1 MKLRLPSWAVL
12 LLICVAVGGA
22 LGLVNSLTEGPIAQ
36 QAVEAANAARR
47 DSFADADSFEQVELA
62 GDSGVDTCY
71 MAMKDG
77 QLAGYVAQVTV
88 TGFGGPIEIHVGMD
102 MEQTITGIKV
112 GGSAFSETPGL
123 GAKAKDPEFMDQFA
137 GLTIPTQLGSDGLDA
152 ITGATITSGAVSSG
166 VNKAGYFIRDLIDPP
181 AEDNRPED
189 LQFGGVLPGATT
201 KEEQTAPVG
210 IDKLYTSDAGVVLYV
225 TGKGRNGDMQVQ
237 VGVGHS
243 GQVAGVYI
251 DPAMHK
257 ETEGLGDLV
266 EESYFWGQFIGNTG
280 SFAVG
285 ENIDAVSGAT
295 ITSET
300 VIDCVNRAVAAAQP
314 YLDVSLAVDI
324 PEMGEAA
331 VPPTETE
338 TGNETSSVRR
348 TQVVK
353 TGSGVT
359 VLSAQDWA
367 AEYPEIYASYLANND
382 NSEVKDHVEEYPMIG
397 VVYEGMA
404 FNKYYGT
411 ARGHTYTVQDVTATG
426 RPHALANCFSCKT
439 PDFTAKV
446 NEMGDLAYTLP
457 FADVL
462 AEVNEGVSCYNC
474 HANTGN
480 ELVITHTYLSDAL
493 GEELK
498 AVDAATLS
506 CAQCHVEY
514 YFHPNTKATTLP
526 YTSLATMTPDA
537 ILDYYNNT
545 MVNGQNFADYTN
557 PRSGVRQIKVQHPEF
572 ETYMG
577 EGSVHKDTFTC
588 ADCHMS
594 KSVAADGTPY
604 TSHYWMSPLD
614 NQALLEGT
622 CSQCHENLPKQVSD
636 IQEEAERRTYAIGYE
651 LEALTEKLVLAV
663 ESGLYTEEELS
674 AIRAIARDAQF
685 YWDFVF
691 VENSEGAHNSQLTKQ
706 CLDKAETLLNQA
718 MGLFK
723 TQEG

>member
-1 MKLRLPSWAVL
+1 MKFSIPPWLRLM
-12 LLICVAVGGA
+12 IITITVGGM
-22 LGLVNSLTEGPIAQ
+22 LGVVNELTEGPIAQ
-36 QAVEAANAARR
+36 QAVVVAETARR
-47 DSFADADSFEQVELA
+47 ACFTEADSFEEVQISA
-62 GDSGVDTCY
+62 DSGVDSCY
-71 MAMKDG
+71 AAMMEG
-77 QLAGYVAQVTV
+77 ELAGYVAQVTV

-102 MEQTITGIKV
+102 LEQTITGISV
-112 GGSAFSETPGL
+112 GGSGFAETPGL
-123 GAKAKDPEFMDQFA
+123 GAKAKDDDFTNQFT
-137 GLTIPTQLGSDGLDA
+137 GLTIPTQLGNGLDA

-201 KEEQTAPVG
+201 KEQLDAPEG
-210 IDKLYTSDAGVVLYV
+210 IDELYASDAGVVLYV

-237 VGVGHS
+237 VGIGHS

-280 SFAVG
+280 VFAAG

-300 VIDCVNRAVAAAQP
+300 VIDCVNRALEAAQP
-314 YLDVSLAVDI
+314 YLDASLAVDI
-324 PEMGEAA
+324 AQMGEASA
-331 VPPTETE
+331 PAA
-338 TGNETSSVRR
+338 TSSGVSKRA
-348 TQVVK
+348 QVVK
-353 TGSGVT
+353 TGTGIT
-359 VLSAQDWA
+359 VMTAQDWA
-367 AEYPEIYASYLANND
+367 ETYPEIYASYLANSEND
-382 NSEVKDHVEEYPMIG
+382 EVLDHVEEYPMIG

-411 ARGHTYTVQDVTATG
+411 ARGHTYTVQDVTSTG

-439 PDFTAKV
+439 PDFTAMV
-446 NEMGDLAYTLP
+446 NEMGETAYTLA
-457 FADVL
+457 FEDVL
-462 AEVNEGVSCYNC
+462 AQVNESISCYNC

-480 ELVITHTYLSDAL
+480 ELVITHTYLAEAL
-493 GEELK
+493 GEELED
-498 AVDAATLS
+498 VEAATLS

-514 YFHPNTKATTLP
+514 YFHPTTKATSLP
-526 YTSLATMTPDA
+526 YTSLATMDPDA
-537 ILDYYNNT
+537 ILEYYNNT
-545 MVNGQNFADYTN
+545 MVNGQPFADYTN
-557 PRSGVRQIKVQHPEF
+557 PRTGVRQIKVQHPEF

-588 ADCHMS
+588 ADCHMGEAT
-594 KSVAADGTPY
+594 AADGTTY
-604 TSHYWMSPLD
+604 ISHTWTSPLD
-614 NQALLEGT
+614 NQALLSGT
-622 CSQCHENLPKQVSD
+622 CAECHADLAAEVAE

-663 ESGLYTEEELS
+663 ESGEYTEEELN
-674 AIRAIARDAQF
+674 AIRKLARDAQF

-691 VENSEGAHNSQLTKQ
+691 VENSEGAHNSALTAD
-706 CLDKAETLLNQA
+706 CLNKAETLLNQA

-723 TQEG
+723 QQEE

>member
-1 MKLRLPSWAVL
+1 MKLRLPPWAIL
-12 LLICVAVGGA
+12 LLICVVVGGV
-22 LGLVNSLTEGPIAQ
+22 LGAVNGLTEGPIAQ

-47 DSFADADSFEQVELA
+47 ISFPDADTFEELELA
-62 GDSGVDTCY
+62 PDSGADTCFA
-71 MAMKDG
+71 AMKDG
-77 QLAGYVAQVTV
+77 QQVGYVAKVTV

-102 MEQTITGIKV
+102 LEQTITGISV
-112 GGSAFSETPGL
+112 GGSGFSETPGL
-123 GAKAKDPEFMDQFA
+123 GDKAREPEFQAQFT
-137 GLTIPTQLGSDGLDA
+137 GLTIPTQLGEGVEA

-189 LQFGGVLPGATT
+189 KQFGGVLPGATT
-201 KEEQTAPVG
+201 KEEQTAPAG

-243 GQVAGVYI
+243 GQVAGVFI

-266 EESYFWGQFIGNTG
+266 EESYFWGQFIGQTG
-280 SFAVG
+280 SFAIG
-285 ENIDAVSGAT
+285 DNIDAVSGAT

-300 VIDCVNRAVAAAQP
+300 VVDCVNRAVAAAKP
-314 YLDVSLAVDI
+314 YLDASLAVDI
-324 PEMGEAA
+324 SQMGE
-331 VPPTETE
+331 VPSASAESKP
-338 TGNETSSVRR
+338 SSDIKR

-367 AEYPEIYASYLANND
+367 EAYPEIYASYLANND

-446 NEMGDLAYTLP
+446 NELGDAAYTIP
-457 FADVL
+457 FEDML
-462 AEVNEGVSCYNC
+462 AEVNESISCYNC

-480 ELVITHTYLSDAL
+480 ELVVTHTYLADAM
-493 GEELK
+493 GEELQE
-498 AVDAATLS
+498 VDAATLA

-514 YFHPNTKATTLP
+514 YFHPTSKATTLP
-526 YTSLATMTPDA
+526 YTSLATMSPDA

-572 ETYMG
+572 ETFMG
-577 EGSVHKDTFTC
+577 EGSVHKDDFTC
-588 ADCHMS
+588 ADCHMGDAIS
-594 KSVAADGTPY
+594 ADGTPY

-622 CSQCHENLPKQVSD
+622 CAQCHENLHKEVSQ

-663 ESGLYTEEELS
+663 ESGDYTEDELN
-674 AIRAIARDAQF
+674 AIRKVARDAQF

>member
-1 MKLRLPSWAVL
+1 MKLRIPSWAVL

-22 LGLVNSLTEGPIAQ
+22 LGVVNGMTEGPIAQ

-47 DSFADADSFEQVELA
+47 ASFVDADSFEEMELA
-62 GDSGVDTCY
+62 ADSGVDACY

-88 TGFGGPIEIHVGMD
+88 TGFGGPVEIHVGMD
-102 MEQTITGIKV
+102 LDQTITGINV
-112 GGSAFSETPGL
+112 GGSQFAETPGL
-123 GAKAKDPEFMDQFA
+123 GDKARNPEFMEQFV
-137 GLTIPTQLGSDGLDA
+137 GLSIPTQLGSDGLDA

-166 VNKAGYFIRDLIDPP
+166 VNKGGYFIRDLINPP

-201 KEEQTAPVG
+201 KQEETPPEG
-210 IDKLYTSDAGVVLYV
+210 IDALYTSDAGVVVYV

-237 VGVGHS
+237 VGIGHS
-243 GQVAGVYI
+243 GQVAGVFI

-280 SFAVG
+280 SFTIG
-285 ENIDAVSGAT
+285 DNIDAVSGAT

-300 VIDCVNRAVAAAQP
+300 VVDCVNRAVAAAQP
-314 YLDVSLAVDI
+314 YLDAALATEI

-331 VPPTETE
+331 SAPAESKPASNVK
-338 TGNETSSVRR
+338 R

-359 VLSAQDWA
+359 VLSARDWA
-367 AEYPEIYASYLANND
+367 AEYPEIYASYLANNE
-382 NSEVKDHVEEYPMIG
+382 NNEVKDHVEEYPMIG

-404 FNKYYGT
+404 FNKFYGT
-411 ARGHTYTVQDVTATG
+411 ARGHTYTVQDVTSTG

-446 NEMGDLAYTLP
+446 NEMGELAYTLP

-493 GEELK
+493 GEELHS
-498 AVDAATLS
+498 VDAETLS

-514 YFHPNTKATTLP
+514 YFHPTTKATSLP
-526 YTSLATMTPDA
+526 YTSLATMSPDA
-537 ILDYYNNT
+537 ILEYYNNT

-572 ETYMG
+572 ETFMG
-577 EGSVHKDTFTC
+577 EGSVHKNDFTC
-588 ADCHMS
+588 ADCHMGEA
-594 KSVAADGTPY
+594 VAADGTTY
-604 TSHYWMSPLD
+604 ISHNWMSPLD
-614 NQALLEGT
+614 NDALMSGT
-622 CSQCHENLPKQVSD
+622 CAECHENLPGEVAE
-636 IQEEAERRTYAIGYE
+636 IQKEAERRTYAIGYE

-663 ESGLYTEEELS
+663 ESGNYSEEELN
-674 AIRAIARDAQF
+674 AIRAVARDAQF

-706 CLDKAETLLNQA
+706 CLDKAETLVNRA
-718 MGLFK
+718 MSLF
-723 TQEG
+723 

>member
-1 MKLRLPSWAVL
+1 MKLRLPPWAI
-12 LLICVAVGGA
+12 LLIICIVVGGT
-22 LGLVNSLTEGPIAQ
+22 LGVVNGLTEGPIAQ

-47 DSFADADSFEQVELA
+47 TSFPDADSFEELELA
-62 GDSGVDTCY
+62 ADSGADACFA
-71 MAMKDG
+71 AMKDG
-77 QLAGYVAQVTV
+77 QLVGYVAQVTV
-88 TGFGGPIEIHVGMD
+88 TGFGGPIEVYVGMD
-102 MEQTITGIKV
+102 LEQTITGINV
-112 GGSAFSETPGL
+112 GGSGFSETPGL
-123 GAKAKDPEFMDQFA
+123 GDRAREPEFQEQFV
-137 GLTIPTQLGSDGLDA
+137 GLTIPTQLGDGVDA
-152 ITGATITSGAVSSG
+152 ITGATITSGSVNSG
-166 VNKAGYFIRDLIDPP
+166 VNKAGYFIQDLIDPP

-189 LQFGGVLPGATT
+189 LQFGGILPGATT
-201 KEEQTAPVG
+201 KEEQTAPEGV
-210 IDKLYTSDAGVVLYV
+210 DKLYTSDAGVVLYV

-237 VGVGHS
+237 VGIGHS
-243 GQVAGVYI
+243 GQVAGVFI

-280 SFAVG
+280 SFTTG
-285 ENIDAVSGAT
+285 DNIDAVSGAT

-300 VIDCVNRAVAAAQP
+300 VVDCVNRAVEAAQP
-314 YLDVSLAVDI
+314 YLDPSLAVDI
-324 PEMGEAA
+324 PQMGEASSA
-331 VPPTETE
+331 PSENAPTAE
-338 TGNETSSVRR
+338 VKR

-359 VLSAQDWA
+359 VLSARDWA
-367 AEYPEIYASYLANND
+367 AEYPEIYASYLANNE

-397 VVYEGMA
+397 VVYEGIA

-439 PDFTAKV
+439 PDFTAMV
-446 NEMGDLAYTLP
+446 NEMGETAYTLP

-462 AEVNEGVSCYNC
+462 AEVNEPVSCYNC

-493 GEELK
+493 GEELQE
-498 AVDAATLS
+498 VDAATLS

-514 YFHPNTKATTLP
+514 YFHPTTKATSLP
-526 YTSLATMTPDA
+526 YTSLATMSPDA
-537 ILDYYNNT
+537 ILAYYNNT
-545 MVNGQNFADYTN
+545 MVNGQPFADYTN

-572 ETYMG
+572 ETFMG
-577 EGSVHKDTFTC
+577 EGSVHKNDFTC
-588 ADCHMS
+588 ADCHMGEA
-594 KSVAADGTPY
+594 VAADGTTY
-604 TSHYWMSPLD
+604 ISHNWMSPLD
-614 NQALLEGT
+614 NEALISGT
-622 CSQCHENLPKQVSD
+622 CSACHDNLAGQVAE
-636 IQEEAERRTYAIGYE
+636 IQKEAERRTYAIGYA
-651 LEALTEKLVLAV
+651 LEALTEKLVLAA
-663 ESGLYTEEELS
+663 ESGSYTEEELN
-674 AIRAIARDAQF
+674 AIRAVARDAQF

-723 TQEG
+723 PQEG

>member
-1 MKLRLPSWAVL
+1 MKLRLPAWSI
-12 LLICVAVGGA
+12 LLIICIVVGGA
-22 LGLVNSLTEGPIAQ
+22 LGVVNGLTEGPIAQ

-47 DSFADADSFEQVELA
+47 ASFPEADDFEEIVLTADSGADACFTAL
-62 GDSGVDTCY
+62 
-71 MAMKDG
+71 KDG
-77 QLAGYVAQVTV
+77 EAVGYVAQVTV

-102 MEQTITGIKV
+102 MDKKITGINV
-112 GGSAFSETPGL
+112 GGSKFSETPGL
-123 GAKAKDPEFMDQFA
+123 GDKTRDPEFMAQFV
-137 GLTIPTQLGSDGLDA
+137 GLTIPAQLGEGVDA
-152 ITGATITSGAVSSG
+152 ITGATISSGAVTSG
-166 VNKAGYFIRDLIDPP
+166 VNKAGYFIQDIIDPP

-189 LQFGGVLPGATT
+189 MQFGGVLPGATT
-201 KEEQTAPVG
+201 REEQTAPEG
-210 IDKLYTSDAGVVLYV
+210 IDKLYTSDAGAVLYV

-243 GQVAGVYI
+243 GQVAGVFI
-251 DPAMHK
+251 DPNMHK

-266 EESYFWGQFIGNTG
+266 EESYFWGQFIGKSG
-280 SFAVG
+280 SFAIG
-285 ENIDAVSGAT
+285 DNIDAVSGAT

-300 VIDCVNRAVAAAQP
+300 VVDCVNRALAAAQP
-314 YLDVSLAVDI
+314 YLDPALATDI
-324 PEMGEAA
+324 PEMGEASA
-331 VPPTETE
+331 PVKDKA
-338 TGNETSSVRR
+338 GVSKR

-359 VLSAQDWA
+359 VLSARDWA
-367 AEYPEIYASYLANND
+367 AEYPEIYASYLDNNG
-382 NSEVKDHVEEYPMIG
+382 NNEVKDHVEEYPMIG

-404 FNKYYGT
+404 FNKFYGT

-457 FADVL
+457 FNDVL
-462 AEVNEGVSCYNC
+462 AEVNESVSCYNC

-493 GEELK
+493 GEELQD
-498 AVDAATLS
+498 VEAATLS

-514 YFHPNTKATTLP
+514 YFHPASKATTLP

-537 ILDYYNNT
+537 ILSYYNNT
-545 MVNGQNFADYTN
+545 MVNGQSFADYTN

-572 ETYMG
+572 ETFMG
-577 EGSVHKDTFTC
+577 EGSVHADDFTC
-588 ADCHMS
+588 ADCHMG
-594 KSVAADGTPY
+594 KATAADGTTY
-604 TSHYWMSPLD
+604 TSHTWVSPLD
-614 NQALLEGT
+614 NEALMNGT
-622 CSQCHENLPKQVSD
+622 CAECHTNLPGQVAE
-636 IQEEAERRTYAIGYE
+636 IQEEAERRTYAIGYS

-663 ESGLYTEEELS
+663 ESGAYTEEELNT
-674 AIRAIARDAQF
+674 IRELARDAQF

-723 TQEG
+723 PQEG